1 MNFVDLFPVIF
12 VVGVFAAM
20 TGNLF
25 LEYLRVKNARFFQR
39 LLGTDI

>member
-12 VVGVFAAM
+12 VVGVFAVM

-25 LEYLRVKNARFFQR
+25 LEYLRVKNTRF
-39 LLGTDI
+39 